1 MTVVDSTHRVVK
13 TTVKGQVVIPVE
25 IRRKYHISRGTKV
38 IIIDKDGEIIL
49 KPLLKNPVKEA
60 RGRFKQG
67 HSALKSLIED
77 RKEEAGN

>member
-1 MTVVDSTHRVVK
+1 MTVVK

-25 IRRKYHISRGTKV
+25 MRRKYHISKGTKV
-38 IIIDKDGEIIL
+38 VIIDKDGEITL

-67 HSALKSLIED
+67 PSALKILIED